1 MEAELN
7 LNLHL
12 MRNTMKYT
20 VYLRTNLINGKNYVG
35 QTGDLKRR
43 EKEWNNLKSIY
54 ANKYINEDR
63 DKYSLDNWTAEV
75 LAEVETQEEALDLE
89 KRFITGFNSVWP
101 NGYNLSIGGSGNW
114 QRSDETRQKLSEVNK
129 GKHLSE
135 EIKQKISESLSGE
148 KNPFYGKQHTEEAKQ
163 KMSKK
168 RINRSDTSKQVYQYT
183 LDDKLVKIWPSV
195 GECERNGFT
204 SSGISRCC
212 NGELNSHKG
221 YRWSYKP
228 L

>member
-1 MEAELN
+1 MN
-7 LNLHL
+7 LNLPL

-43 EKEWNNLKSIY
+43 EKEWNNLNSIY

-89 KRFITGFNSVWP
+89 KRFITDFNSVWP

-129 GKHLSE
+129 GKRLSE

-163 KMSKK
+163 KISESQINSPKKSKP
-168 RINRSDTSKQVYQYT
+168 VYQYS
-183 LDDKLVKIWPSV
+183 LDGELIAIWPSIMEA
-195 GECERNGFT
+195 GRNGF
-204 SSGISRCC
+204 SNSGISRCC
-212 NGELNSHKG
+212 NKKLKSHKG